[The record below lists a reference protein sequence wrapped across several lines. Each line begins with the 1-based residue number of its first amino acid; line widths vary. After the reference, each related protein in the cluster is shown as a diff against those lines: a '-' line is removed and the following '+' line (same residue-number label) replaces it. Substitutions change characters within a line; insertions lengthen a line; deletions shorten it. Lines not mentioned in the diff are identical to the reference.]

1 MLKGV
6 GTESSFASLEEA
18 FHENGY
24 ENSVF
29 LPFCLSFLSRCPI
42 PEGTIPQSEVAGG
55 VTTNTIGAESIS
67 EEEVAPGQVAVT
79 GQGGGGGRT
88 ATTFGPEA
96 AMMTIRPIGGC
107 TIGGTVAAT
116 GAMTTAGTEGR
127 LTTTQTFGSP
137 MNTIERTAV
146 TEASAAAEGN
156 TEGGGDGAGHSAAHL
171 HTAAGEPR
179 V

>member
-1 MLKGV
+1 MAQLRMLDGSRDELWQYLSATHLSPVVNCGSDQK
-6 GTESSFASLEEA
+6 
-18 FHENGY
+18 
-24 ENSVF
+24 VF
-29 LPFCLSFLSRCPI
+29 MEPCLRCPI

-55 VTTNTIGAESIS
+55 VTTNTIRAESIS

-171 HTAAGEPR
+171 Q
-179 V
+179 